1 MGSEP
6 HRIYLFGEFR
16 LDANR
21 RLLNRT
27 NSGEVV
33 ELTPK
38 ALELLI
44 CLVQHAGTVLEKQ
57 TLLDS
62 VWPHVIVEEN
72 NLTRAISALRSALGE
87 EPKDHRYIATIPGR
101 GYRFVANV
109 AEVSGHGTDPQ
120 LQSRLKWKHGIV
132 IAVALDFHHQGRWHL
147 RVQPVRRLLPANRPS
162 TSRPSLGEQADDHGP
177 EMCRA
182 RGVLDQGLIDVV
194 TGRLPK
200 ELKAQVFTDRFEVQV
215 GVHAEIEEQ
224 GEERADGDDLD
235 HHRARFLV
243 VPET

>member
-132 IAVALDFHHQGRWHL
+132 IAG
-147 RVQPVRRLLPANRPS
+147 
-162 TSRPSLGEQADDHGP
+162 
-177 EMCRA
+177 M
-182 RGVLDQGLIDVV
+182 GLIVV
-194 TGRLPK
+194 MILLSEFFDTENPK
-200 ELKAQVFTDRFEVQV
+200 TAVELKITRSMLLSASNGSD
-215 GVHAEIEEQ
+215 
-224 GEERADGDDLD
+224 
-235 HHRARFLV
+235 
-243 VPET
+243 